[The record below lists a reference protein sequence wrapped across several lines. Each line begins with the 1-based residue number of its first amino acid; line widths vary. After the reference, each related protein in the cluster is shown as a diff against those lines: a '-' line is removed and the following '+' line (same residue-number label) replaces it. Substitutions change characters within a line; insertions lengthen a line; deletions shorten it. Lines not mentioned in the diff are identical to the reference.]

1 MHDSFSRLKGYL
13 LAVLVC
19 AIALPIAWEL
29 DAPSS
34 CFLLATMVSSL
45 YGGRGPGLLTV
56 LVSSVLFDLLFLLPR
71 FQLFHSH
78 ESYLR
83 LAVFIAAMILATEL
97 IAAKRRSEESLRQTQ
112 TKLAQAMQVATLSE
126 FSASVI
132 HEISQPLS
140 AMVANGQTC
149 VRWLSTNPPNIENAQ
164 AAAERVV
171 RDGKDARGVIQG
183 LRTLFR
189 RSPPQKA
196 LVDLRP
202 IVNEVV
208 SLIRGRAES
217 EKIAIEVQLPRDLPG
232 IIGDRLQLQQ
242 VLMNLTLNAMDSMRT
257 VTDRLKTLI
266 ISTREQDGMV
276 LTEVRD
282 QGVGIQDFEKVFD
295 AFFTTKEDGMG
306 MGLSICKSIIEAH
319 EGRLWGSPG
328 PVAGTV
334 FSFAI
339 PRAREGKQ

>member
-1 MHDSFSRLKGYL
+1 MLENLGRLKGYL

-34 CFLLATMVSSL
+34 CFLLATMVTSL
-45 YGGRGPGLLTV
+45 YGGRGPGYLTV
-56 LVSSVLFDLLFLLPR
+56 VVSSILFDLLFLLPR
-71 FQLFHSH
+71 FQLLHSH

-83 LAVFIAAMILATEL
+83 LAIFIAAMILATEL
-97 IAAKRRSEESLRQTQ
+97 IAAKRRSEESLRRTQ
-112 TKLAQAMQVATLSE
+112 TKLSQAMQVAALSE

-171 RDGKDARGVIQG
+171 RDGRDARGVIQG
-183 LRTLFR
+183 LRALFR
-189 RSPPQKA
+189 RSPPQKV

-202 IVNEVV
+202 IVNEIV

-217 EKIAIEVQLPRDLPG
+217 EKIAVEVQLPRDLPG

-242 VLMNLTLNAMDSMRT
+242 VLMNLVLNAMDSMRT
-257 VTDRLKTLI
+257 VTDRPKTLV
-266 ISTREQDGMV
+266 ISMREQDRMV

-282 QGVGIQDFEKVFD
+282 QGIGISDFEKVFD

-339 PRAREGKQ
+339 PRAIEGEQ